1 MQFTLHKYA
10 ANACGKL
17 LRYSQRLLARVQLL
31 LVLGAVFCFFLTADR
46 NASFKVNA
54 LRQRQALELLAR
66 LLHAHMICPR
76 AEFFT
81 ECNPLLDAL
90 NTCAK
95 AVEQTHMQAH
105 AIAMPRLAYKWKL
118 GCVIG
123 FIISFA
129 HATRRGDIQLMQIRR
144 LSGGLLPISA
154 ARGWCFL
161 EQSQRNKRH

>member
-10 ANACGKL
+10 AHACGKI
-17 LRYSQRLLARVQLL
+17 LRYLQSLLARVQLL
-31 LVLGAVFCFFLTADR
+31 LVLGAIFGFSFAADR
-46 NASFKVNA
+46 NARFKVNA

-105 AIAMPRLAYKWKL
+105 AIAMQRLTYK
-118 GCVIG
+118 
-123 FIISFA
+123 
-129 HATRRGDIQLMQIRR
+129 
-144 LSGGLLPISA
+144 
-154 ARGWCFL
+154 
-161 EQSQRNKRH
+161 